1 MHRIPDLISG
11 EVVSALAL
19 AVTSSPVEG
28 PSNPFS
34 IDDMPHNR
42 DAASLWTKGQD
53 PDGMGGA
60 TYYHT
65 LCGMSR
71 SGEAMLALALA
82 VTSSPVE
89 GPSNPFSIDDMPH
102 NRDAASLWTKG
113 QDPDGMGGATYYH
126 TLCGMSRS
134 GEAMLALA
142 LAVTSSPVEGPSNP
156 FPLMICHTTGMRVVA
171 DEGTGSRW

>member
-11 EVVSALAL
+11 EVVS
-19 AVTSSPVEG
+19 
-28 PSNPFS
+28 
-34 IDDMPHNR
+34 
-42 DAASLWTKGQD
+42 
-53 PDGMGGA
+53 
-60 TYYHT
+60 
-65 LCGMSR
+65 
-71 SGEAMLALALA
+71 ALALA

-171 DEGTGSRW
+171 DEGTGSRWRGGAQLTTLFGMSGSVVPTLLHFWPSAPLLYPP